1 MCIFSGI
8 CIDCKYELDPDTDE
22 DLIKNHTQLKSE
34 LKNLLF
40 TQERIFTG
48 RPSWGLSPRTADI
61 EYSCEELYEKTKPYF
76 HPFDVDYLELL
87 NQIGNS
93 RIDRGKSLKIEES
106 GGPLL
111 MGCIDF
117 MLYNLRSDAKKRTV
131 NKKSTY

>member
-22 DLIKNHTQLKSE
+22 DLIKNHTHLKSK
-34 LKNLLF
+34 LKSLLF

-48 RPSWGLSPRTADI
+48 RPSWSLSPRTADI
-61 EYSCEELYEKTKPYF
+61 EYSCEELYKETKPYF

-87 NQIGNS
+87 NQLGVS
-93 RIDRGKSLKIEES
+93 RIDRGKSLKNEES

-111 MGCIDF
+111 MVCFEF
-117 MLYNLRSDAKKRTV
+117 MTQNVRF
-131 NKKSTY
+131 